1 MLRVAIV
8 DMDREGERERH
19 EVAKWQEKTKE
30 TVTFSHRIINNVG
43 TSLGRGGG
51 GRYSV
56 REAL

>member
-8 DMDREGERERH
+8 EMEGTQRERH